1 MAKPLLGEYEGLELS
16 DDKSLQPLD
25 VVRSGN
31 QIRVILHSTGEI
43 VGAIDATK
51 LKHLFNGNDL
61 NCDIP
66 STSDNLYR
74 SLEEEHES
82 FGNSKFSM
90 SRYMSFAAP
99 PSLSVDTTEYFD
111 KSILGCFSERAPW
124 ILALLFANFFSQ
136 YVQQQLTYSME
147 RNTKVAT
154 FMTLII
160 GAAGNIAAQTSTV
173 FIRLLSRTSPN
184 DRLKKYVLHE
194 LLVGSLLVALIVVC
208 CGTYALFT
216 NLGCA
221 YIPVTVSLSL
231 GITCSLAVLIATFLP
246 ITVKRYSSLDPALL
260 SAPLTQTVLDIGGGA
275 IFLYSAQYIMINWM
289 PCGDLGHVC

>member
-1 MAKPLLGEYEGLELS
+1 MAKPLLSEYEGLELS

-51 LKHLFNGNDL
+51 LKHLFNSNDL

-66 STSDNLYR
+66 STSDNPYR

-111 KSILGCFSERAPW
+111 KLSWGAFGACAVDLGSSICQL
-124 ILALLFANFFSQ
+124 FSQ

-160 GAAGNIAAQTSTV
+160 GAAVILQH
-173 FIRLLSRTSPN
+173 RLQPF
-184 DRLKKYVLHE
+184 
-194 LLVGSLLVALIVVC
+194 LLIII
-208 CGTYALFT
+208 TYFA
-216 NLGCA
+216 
-221 YIPVTVSLSL
+221 
-231 GITCSLAVLIATFLP
+231 
-246 ITVKRYSSLDPALL
+246 
-260 SAPLTQTVLDIGGGA
+260 
-275 IFLYSAQYIMINWM
+275 
-289 PCGDLGHVC
+289 